1 MWPFWPRFHATR
13 SRTLAMSAITRFE
26 SRVSSH
32 MPAADWLYQRHV
44 KNYRIIFFAFVVL
57 AFPRAGNPCITLYI
71 LISTFFFSLVGD
83 QFLNSHDPNV

>member
-1 MWPFWPRFHATR
+1 
-13 SRTLAMSAITRFE
+13 MSAITRFE

-44 KNYRIIFFAFVVL
+44 KNYRIIFFACVVL
-57 AFPRAGNPCITLYI
+57 AFPRAGNPCINLYI
-71 LISTFFFSLVGD
+71 LISTCIFFSLVGD